1 MKPVSAIVDGLALSA
16 AGLLLLTQVDA
27 AGALI
32 VLVLAAAT
40 AAAGQLPAGSAS
52 EMLDAAREAF
62 TSGLNVVAAIGAVVF
77 VAFAILAATALRDK
91 GATGETADAHDTA
104 GRADADA
111 SESHPEGVRA

>member
-52 EMLDAAREAF
+52 EMLDAPERR
-62 TSGLNVVAAIGAVVF
+62 SP
-77 VAFAILAATALRDK
+77 
-91 GATGETADAHDTA
+91 A
-104 GRADADA
+104 G
-111 SESHPEGVRA
+111 